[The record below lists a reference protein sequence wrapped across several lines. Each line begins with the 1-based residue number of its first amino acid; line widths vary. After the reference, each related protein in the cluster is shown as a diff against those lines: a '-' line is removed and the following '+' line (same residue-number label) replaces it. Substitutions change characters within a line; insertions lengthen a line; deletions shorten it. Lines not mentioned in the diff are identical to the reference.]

1 MTESY
6 GLSGE
11 IVHYVSVRGSKMTP
25 DGIKTLKAKK
35 GLHVSD

>member
-1 MTESY
+1 MKQVTND
-6 GLSGE
+6 
-11 IVHYVSVRGSKMTP
+11 VSVRGSKMTP